1 MFCELLKFSNYQKHT
16 MYWIPLLG
24 HPVGRHVRLKQ
35 QIIKRSYTYM
45 HLTHNKTYLC
55 RVFSKIS
62 FDPLRL
68 CFANESR
75 CLFPKELWIS
85 IGSSMNP
92 QIIFT
97 SFLSYSHIH
106 LPTWIYP
113 QISSKISDT
122 LWYLWLARS
131 TAVSHP
137 FPFGPSMVGSRPPF
151 SVQTCESHSPI
162 SSVAESSQHSCD
174 HPSRSAFSGESVWT
188 MVDGLNQATD
198 FRIISEDDTLS
209 TNHLPTLKELTI
221 LMQPV
226 SK

>member
-92 QIIFT
+92 PNHLYEFPILPVIYTFQHGYIPKFPAKYLIPFGIFGWLGQPPCPILSLLVLAWLDQGPLSQCKLAKATHRFPRLLSLASILVII
-97 SFLSYSHIH
+97 
-106 LPTWIYP
+106 P
-113 QISSKISDT
+113 QGLHS
-122 LWYLWLARS
+122 LVNQCELWL
-131 TAVSHP
+131 
-137 FPFGPSMVGSRPPF
+137 MV
-151 SVQTCESHSPI
+151 
-162 SSVAESSQHSCD
+162 
-174 HPSRSAFSGESVWT
+174 
-188 MVDGLNQATD
+188 
-198 FRIISEDDTLS
+198 
-209 TNHLPTLKELTI
+209 
-221 LMQPV
+221 
-226 SK
+226 